1 MKQKWNDISP
11 WCWTCATRHS
21 KFQREMNAWKS
32 CICTS
37 VCSVWLEML
46 CEILQPRGTQ
56 SKEAVLSLTTGCV
69 TCFCF
74 WALVSPCRWTFIP
87 HIPSTVF
94 KSVETLCF
102 SVQCRSLIHRVCC
115 QWTVFVTWW
124 TRLQSDSLIF
134 KYFIVLWLFT
144 DGWHRRH
151 VQRPAGGDGP
161 PHSGEF
167 SHDSSLNSA
176 LHFTPSDFLC
186 SLSEL
191 FITHYFLL
199 VIYFRS
205 ISLLLAHYSILIFK
219 KANLN
224 QMFHLWFI
232 ILLH

>member
-21 KFQREMNAWKS
+21 KLQREMNAWKS

-94 KSVETLCF
+94 KSMETLCF
-102 SVQCRSLIHRVCC
+102 SVQCSGQCLSHGEHVYSL
-115 QWTVFVTWW
+115 TVW
-124 TRLQSDSLIF
+124 
-134 KYFIVLWLFT
+134 
-144 DGWHRRH
+144 
-151 VQRPAGGDGP
+151 
-161 PHSGEF
+161 
-167 SHDSSLNSA
+167 
-176 LHFTPSDFLC
+176 
-186 SLSEL
+186 SLS
-191 FITHYFLL
+191 
-199 VIYFRS
+199 
-205 ISLLLAHYSILIFK
+205 
-219 KANLN
+219 
-224 QMFHLWFI
+224 
-232 ILLH
+232 ILLCCDFSQMDDIDAMFSDLLGEMDLLTQVSSVMTAV

>member
-1 MKQKWNDISP
+1 
-11 WCWTCATRHS
+11 
-21 KFQREMNAWKS
+21 
-32 CICTS
+32 
-37 VCSVWLEML
+37 ML
-46 CEILQPRGTQ
+46 LF
-56 SKEAVLSLTTGCV
+56 LS
-69 TCFCF
+69 TCF
-74 WALVSPCRWTFIP
+74 
-87 HIPSTVF
+87 TVQMDF
-94 KSVETLCF
+94 HSSHSF
-102 SVQCRSLIHRVCC
+102 NRFQINGNSLLFCSM

-161 PHSGEF
+161 PHSGEL
-167 SHDSSLNSA
+167 SHDSSLTSA
-176 LHFTPSDFLC
+176 LHFTSSDFLC

-219 KANLN
+219 KTNLN